1 MKEQELK
8 EFIAKYYSRENE
20 CCEWKEF
27 KELKH
32 AVSGKDM
39 DDIISYVS
47 ALSNMNGGTLII
59 GVKDQ
64 ALDIIGIQDFY
75 NYTPENLKFRVLD
88 LCTNLPSE
96 NFYVDEYVTDDTKK
110 TVWIIHIP
118 KHQPRKAVI
127 AHTKAY
133 MRIGDSL
140 VEMSKEHHDKILHE
154 LIIDDDWSAKI
165 ISDATIEDLDKEAI
179 EKARKE
185 FKKRNPKYAG
195 EMESWDDEKFLN
207 KAKLLIQGKITRT
220 AILLLGKEESEHFIN
235 PSVMKIRWSLKTHA
249 NENKDYAIFSIP
261 MILSVD
267 EILAKIRNVR
277 MVSIRPETLFPD
289 EMMRYDPFTIREP
302 LNNCIA
308 HQDYTMGARIEVV
321 EYEDEKLI
329 FRNAGTFIPNSVEKV
344 VMNDCPES
352 VYRNPFLVEAMRNL
366 GMIETQG
373 GGIRKLYLQQQKRC
387 FPMPDYSFEEN
398 YVKVEIVGNV
408 IDEKFAKVIMKNN
421 DLSLVEVMALDKIQK
436 KKEISDFEIK
446 LLRKRNLIEGRKPN
460 FYIAAEIAGNTKDNK
475 LMASYIRNRAFDD
488 DVYKKQILAY
498 LEKYG
503 KANRKQI
510 QELIEKHLPG
520 ILSEDRKYNK
530 VKNILQSMRTAGL
543 INVDEDRNWYKL

>member
-20 CCEWKEF
+20 SCEWKEF

-32 AVSGKDM
+32 SVSGKDM
-39 DDIISYVS
+39 DDVISYVS

-64 ALDIIGIQDFY
+64 SLEIIGIQDFY

-88 LCTNLPSE
+88 LCTNLPSD

-110 TVWIIHIP
+110 TVWIIHVP
-118 KHQPRKAVI
+118 KHNPRKPVI

-140 VEMSKEHHDKILHE
+140 VEMSEERHNKILHE
-154 LIIDDDWSAKI
+154 LIIDDDWTAKI
-165 ISDATIEDLDKEAI
+165 IPEATIEDLDKEAI

-185 FKKRNPKYAG
+185 FKNRNPKYAK

-207 KAKLLIQGKITRT
+207 KAKLLIQGKVTRT

-235 PSVMKIRWSLKTHA
+235 PSVMKIRWSLKTHT

-261 MILSVD
+261 MILAVD
-267 EILAKIRNVR
+267 ELLTKIRNVR
-277 MVSIRPETLFPD
+277 MVSIRPGTLFPD

-329 FRNAGTFIPNSVEKV
+329 FRNAGSFIPNSVERV

-387 FPMPDYSFEEN
+387 FPMPDYSFDEN

-408 IDEKFAKVIMKNN
+408 IDENFARIIMKNN

-436 KKEISDFEIK
+436 RKEISDHEIK
-446 LLRKRNLIEGRKPN
+446 LLKNKNLIEGRKPN
-460 FYIAAEIAGNTKDNK
+460 FYIAAEISKNTEDSK

-488 DVYKKQILAY
+488 DVYKQQILAY
-498 LEKYG
+498 LEQYG
-503 KANRKQI
+503 KANRSQI
-510 QELIEKHLPG
+510 QELIGKHLSD
-520 ILSEDRKYNK
+520 ILTEEKKYNK
-530 VKNILQSMRTAGL
+530 VKNILQAMRNAGL
-543 INVDEDRNWYKL
+543 INVDENKYWYKI

>member
-20 CCEWKEF
+20 SCEWKEF

-32 AVSGKDM
+32 SVSGKDM
-39 DDIISYVS
+39 DDVISYVS

-64 ALDIIGIQDFY
+64 SLDITGIQDFY

-96 NFYVDEYVTDDTKK
+96 NFYVDEYITEDTKK
-110 TVWIIHIP
+110 TVWIIHVP
-118 KHQPRKAVI
+118 KHNPRKPVI

-140 VEMSKEHHDKILHE
+140 VEMSEERHNKILHE
-154 LIIDDDWSAKI
+154 LIIDDDWTAKVI
-165 ISDATIEDLDKEAI
+165 PEATIEDLDKEAI

-185 FKKRNPKYAG
+185 FKNRNPKYAK

-207 KAKLLIQGKITRT
+207 KAKLLIQGKVTRT

-235 PSVMKIRWSLKTHA
+235 PAVMKIRWSLKTHA

-261 MILSVD
+261 MILAVD
-267 EILAKIRNVR
+267 ELLTKIRNVR
-277 MVSIRPETLFPD
+277 MVSIRPGTLFPD

-329 FRNAGTFIPNSVEKV
+329 FRNAGSFIPNSVERV

-408 IDEKFAKVIMKNN
+408 IDENFARIITKNN

-436 KKEISDFEIK
+436 RKEISDHEIK
-446 LLRKRNLIEGRKPN
+446 LLKNKNLIEGRKPN
-460 FYIAAEIAGNTKDNK
+460 FYIAAEISKNTEDSK

-488 DVYKKQILAY
+488 DVYKQQILAY
-498 LEKYG
+498 LEQYG
-503 KANRKQI
+503 KANRSQI
-510 QELIEKHLPG
+510 QELVGKHLSD
-520 ILSEDRKYNK
+520 ILTEEKKYNK

-543 INVDEDRNWYKL
+543 INVDEEKYWYKV